1 MIVER
6 LEELLDTA
14 RKAREQAYS
23 PYSRFPVGAALLTS
37 DGEIFAGCNVEN
49 LSFGLTVC
57 AERTA
62 LCSAVAA
69 GKRQFSGTVVV
80 TDTPE
85 PATPCG
91 ACRQALYEFSP
102 DLWIVTANLQGQQRV
117 YRLSELLPDAF
128 QTKI

>member
-1 MIVER
+1 MER
-6 LEELLDTA
+6 LEELLDIA

-23 PYSRFPVGAALLTS
+23 PYSRFPVGVALLTS

-69 GKRQFSGTVVV
+69 GKRQFSGMVVV

>member
-1 MIVER
+1 VEMFA
-6 LEELLDTA
+6 ELLGSA
-14 RKAREQAYS
+14 RRAREQAYC
-23 PYSRFPVGAALLTS
+23 PYSHFAVGAALLTS

-62 LCSAVAA
+62 LYSAVSA
-69 GKRQFSGTVVV
+69 GKRQFSGLVLV

-85 PATPCG
+85 PVTPCG

-102 DLWIVTANLQGQQRV
+102 NLWIVTANLLGEQRV

-128 QTKI
+128 SAKI

>member
-1 MIVER
+1 MEM
-6 LEELLDTA
+6 LEELLASA
-14 RKAREQAYS
+14 RKAWEQAYC

-37 DGEIFAGCNVEN
+37 DGEIFIGCNVEN

-69 GKRQFSGTVVV
+69 GKRQFSGMVVV
-80 TDTPE
+80 TDTQEPE
-85 PATPCG
+85 TPCG

-102 DLWIVTANLQGQQRV
+102 NLWIVTANLQGQQRV
-117 YRLSELLPDAF
+117 YRLCELLPAAF
-128 QTKI
+128 QAKI

>member
-1 MIVER
+1 MER

-69 GKRQFSGTVVV
+69 GKRQFSGMVVV

>member
-1 MIVER
+1 MEM
-6 LEELLDTA
+6 LKELLDSA
-14 RKAREQAYS
+14 RKAREQAYC

-37 DGEIFAGCNVEN
+37 DNEIFAGCNVEN

-62 LCSAVAA
+62 LFSAVAA
-69 GKRQFSGTVVV
+69 GKRQFSGMVLL

-85 PATPCG
+85 PVTPCG

-102 DLWIVTANLQGQQRV
+102 NLWIVTANLHGQQRV
-117 YRLSELLPDAF
+117 YRLCQLLPDAF
-128 QTKI
+128 LAKI

>member
-1 MIVER
+1 MER
-6 LEELLDTA
+6 LEELLAIA
-14 RKAREQAYS
+14 RKAREQAYC
-23 PYSRFPVGAALLTS
+23 PFSRFPVGAALLTS

-69 GKRQFSGTVVV
+69 GKRQFSGMVVV

-102 DLWIVTANLQGQQRV
+102 NLWLVTANLQGQQRV